1 MTSSHPGIAILGS
14 GFAAL
19 TAARELRR
27 RDSRIPI
34 TLIAPSAEF
43 VYAPS
48 LIWLPTGLR
57 QAADLRFSLDAQ
69 LARLDVRFVSARVR
83 SLEDG
88 GRTVVTDAGKH
99 ANDGL
104 VIASGAR
111 FIKKLPGIEH
121 ALTICEGIAPAE
133 KLRQRLLELREGTLA
148 LGFSANPAEPQAVR
162 GGPMFELLFGV
173 DTWLRRQ
180 GFRSR
185 FELVFFSP
193 AEKPGQRLGG
203 KAVERL
209 LAEMQRRGI
218 RTHLGHKLEGF
229 CANGVRTAGGN
240 FDASLIAFMPG
251 LTGPDWAAAS
261 GLPLSPGGFIQAD
274 AHCRVTGA
282 ERVYVAGDSGSYP
295 GPDWLPKQA
304 HMADLQARAA
314 AANLIDEMAGRAP
327 CAVPRP
333 ELICIVDSLD
343 GGMLIYRD
351 EKRNLM
357 LGGRWLHHAKRFFEW
372 HYLRPLR

>member
-1 MTSSHPGIAILGS
+1 
-14 GFAAL
+14 
-19 TAARELRR
+19 
-27 RDSRIPI
+27 
-34 TLIAPSAEF
+34 
-43 VYAPS
+43 
-48 LIWLPTGLR
+48 
-57 QAADLRFSLDAQ
+57 
-69 LARLDVRFVSARVR
+69 
-83 SLEDG
+83 
-88 GRTVVTDAGKH
+88 
-99 ANDGL
+99 
-104 VIASGAR
+104 
-111 FIKKLPGIEH
+111 
-121 ALTICEGIAPAE
+121 
-133 KLRQRLLELREGTLA
+133 
-148 LGFSANPAEPQAVR
+148 
-162 GGPMFELLFGV
+162 
-173 DTWLRRQ
+173 
-180 GFRSR
+180 
-185 FELVFFSP
+185 
-193 AEKPGQRLGG
+193 
-203 KAVERL
+203 
-209 LAEMQRRGI
+209 MQRRGI

-327 CAVPRP
+327 RAVPRP